1 MCQNTVAHNSLLLLY
16 YEKGV
21 HNQKRRFELQVE
33 ILEAEE
39 KIDEQ
44 KFAGFLNEQNNENGY
59 SYRTSVCLPGGKGT
73 GGRRSSN
80 GSLMEQHSLT
90 EHPLLA
96 DRHIF
101 VFDRTEQMNL
111 YMVSRNYPI

>member
-1 MCQNTVAHNSLLLLY
+1 MH
-16 YEKGV
+16 K
-21 HNQKRRFELQVE
+21 QKRRFELQVE
-33 ILEAEE
+33 ILEADK

-44 KFAGFLNEQNNENGY
+44 KFAGYLNEKNNENGY
-59 SYRTSVCLPGGKGT
+59 SYRTSVCLPGAKEFS
-73 GGRRSSN
+73 RSSQG
-80 GSLMEQHSLT
+80 GSPEQHSLT

-101 VFDRTEQMNL
+101 VFEKTDEMNL